1 MQRVVPEVGIDK
13 IFKFRN
19 YTFAV
24 GVQADAD
31 YIDAQLVVERVPG
44 QGRYG
49 PPANDGSTWEMLTR
63 HQTEPNLAIKLTEP
77 ERNRFFQEFVS
88 LCNTALT
95 EWANDHDEEIPDVP
109 VEFVEWLRFQI
120 LYNVEFDPINIKLV
134 IKG

>member
-31 YIDAQLVVERVPG
+31 YIDAQLVVERVAG

-49 PPANDGSTWEMLTR
+49 PPANDGSTWELLAK
-63 HQTEPNLAIKLTEP
+63 HQTEPVLSVKLTQPQRE
-77 ERNRFFQEFVS
+77 RFFQEFVGY
-88 LCNTALT
+88 CNVALPK
-95 EWANDHDEEIPDVP
+95 WAEEHDEDIPDVP